1 MQANRS
7 VSGRFKAG
15 TFATHLHVGGDSI
28 SDDSRIGIRV
38 HDTDCWNVG
47 DVTFLDQC
55 EILRWVK
62 DDDDI
67 WEMR

>member
-47 DVTFLDQC
+47 DVTFLD
-55 EILRWVK
+55 
-62 DDDDI
+62 
-67 WEMR
+67 